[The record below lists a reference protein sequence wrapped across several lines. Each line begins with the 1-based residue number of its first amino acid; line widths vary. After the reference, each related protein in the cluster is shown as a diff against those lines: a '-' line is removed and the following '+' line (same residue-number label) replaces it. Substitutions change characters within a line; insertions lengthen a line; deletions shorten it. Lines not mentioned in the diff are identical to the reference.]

1 MSSPAFSAPVD
12 PADDD
17 PADPLALPLPP
28 HTVLLEGGQA
38 PGDPEPEA
46 LAAPQ
51 LALRAVRQQLQELG
65 LDLPLRETAASIAA
79 GASVEPADGAQLVQL
94 GRLRVQLVCAP
105 FWAET
110 LVVPSAP
117 WRQPGRLPHLLLGA
131 CVEAECGAVRLPGV
145 LTAAEVHRLCPGFP
159 DTTEARSLPTA
170 ALQGGLDR
178 LFLLAR
184 LMDPEALL
192 PPRAVAEAAPVRV
205 RDWLDGVLA
214 EALRALGGELLPAA
228 AGAFRSGA
236 APADRPAALATVAI
250 PLALV
255 AGRIEAGSASA
266 AASERFRLL
275 LQLCG
280 AESGPAWLELRLEP
294 ELAGDLLP
302 QRLRLGAGGRS
313 VDSGD
318 GGSGPLTL
326 RLPAGQEEI
335 AIELHVGGGP
345 PLRLPSL
352 RLPDPGGGESGRAA
366 AAIDGLP

>member
-12 PADDD
+12 PAADDST
-17 PADPLALPLPP
+17 DPLALPLPP
-28 HTVLLEGGQA
+28 DTVLLEGGQA
-38 PGDPEPEA
+38 PADGEPEA
-46 LAAPQ
+46 LAGLQ
-51 LALRAVRQQLQELG
+51 LALRAVRQQIQELG
-65 LDLPLRETAASIAA
+65 LDLPLRETVASVVASAPA
-79 GASVEPADGAQLVQL
+79 GASVEPADDARLVQL
-94 GRLRVQLVCAP
+94 GRLRVLLVCAP

-110 LVVPSAP
+110 LVVPTAP

-145 LTAAEVHRLCPGFP
+145 LTAAELHGLCPGFA
-159 DTTEARSLPTA
+159 DSTAARSLPTA
-170 ALQGGLDR
+170 ALRGGLDR

-192 PPRAVAEAAPVRV
+192 PLQPAPVRLS
-205 RDWLDGVLA
+205 DWLDGVLA
-214 EALRALGGELLPAA
+214 EALCALGGELLPAA

-236 APADRPAALATVAI
+236 FPADQPAARATVAI

-255 AGRIEAGSASA
+255 AGRIEAGAASA

-302 QRLRLGAGGRS
+302 EGLRLGAGGRW

-326 RLPAGQEEI
+326 RVPAGQEEI
-335 AIELHVGGGP
+335 AIELQMGSGP
-345 PLRLPSL
+345 PIRLPSL
-352 RLPDPGGGESGRAA
+352 RFGPQGDGEPGPAA
-366 AAIDGLP
+366 